1 MIFFFYIVLVTLM
14 LFNLYEN
21 MMSFF
26 NLLLRSQTI
35 DTTAKAIPVTSE
47 PIMRPKKQAIDFGEQ
62 MLAEK
67 RLEKEGIVD
76 K

>member
-1 MIFFFYIVLVTLM
+1 
-14 LFNLYEN
+14 
-21 MMSFF
+21 MSFF